1 MLYQNNVS
9 KQDIKRALKIA
20 EEMSTGEYQ
29 IKVSNTIDIR
39 LPYVKFVI
47 HNIKTK
53 TRVAIAFKSLEGIT
67 DNQIKKEIELAEP

>member
-9 KQDIKRALKIA
+9 KQDIERALKIA
-20 EEMSTGEYQ
+20 EELSKGEYQ

-53 TRVAIAFKSLEGIT
+53 ARVSMVFKSLDDRT
-67 DNQIKKEIELAEP
+67 DEQIKEEITLFME